1 MNDLPDEI
9 ARLEKRLQTLEQRV
23 HALEHPLEARWPHP
37 SPEPEAESTALTAAT
52 APLAPAGSIFSVL
65 GRAMLG
71 IAGAYVLR
79 AVEESSSLPRLA
91 VAAAGIAYAF
101 AWLVWAARTRGGL
114 RFASAIY
121 AGTSALILAPMVW
134 ELTLRF
140 HVISPAMAAG
150 VVCAF
155 AVAAV
160 GLTWRQNLKPVLR
173 AGCVAAAALALA
185 LAVASHTLMPFVA
198 VLIIM
203 AAICEF
209 VPGMESVPEV
219 RALVAL
225 AADAA
230 IWILIYIYF
239 APQSAGEEYPPLE
252 RATLL
257 APGVA
262 IFLLFAS
269 SVSWQTLARGRRIS
283 LFATLQTTIAFLL
296 AAVSVADFGLQGSV
310 VILGAVCLGLSGAV
324 YAAVFTV
331 FDRAK
336 EPRNAAVF
344 AAWGAALLLAGSFLC
359 LPPLATIA
367 LLGGAAIAAT
377 LVGSRRN
384 RLAFEFYGMVFL
396 LAGAAESGLPSFLVS
411 AFVGTP
417 QGAPAAGVWLI
428 ACSAILCYAAA
439 QPREGESWLPQTLH
453 LGFAALAAAAVA
465 ALLVDG
471 LTGLAALR
479 IQPGAHHLAFIR
491 TLTLCAAALGLVFS
505 GAHWRRMELTRLGY
519 AAMALVAIK
528 LVTEDLRHGH
538 LAYIAASIF
547 LVALTLIAAPRMARA
562 RQTALGK

>member
-1 MNDLPDEI
+1 
-9 ARLEKRLQTLEQRV
+9 
-23 HALEHPLEARWPHP
+23 
-37 SPEPEAESTALTAAT
+37 
-52 APLAPAGSIFSVL
+52 
-65 GRAMLG
+65 
-71 IAGAYVLR
+71 
-79 AVEESSSLPRLA
+79 
-91 VAAAGIAYAF
+91 
-101 AWLVWAARTRGGL
+101 
-114 RFASAIY
+114 
-121 AGTSALILAPMVW
+121 
-134 ELTLRF
+134 
-140 HVISPAMAAG
+140 
-150 VVCAF
+150 
-155 AVAAV
+155 
-160 GLTWRQNLKPVLR
+160 
-173 AGCVAAAALALA
+173 
-185 LAVASHTLMPFVA
+185 
-198 VLIIM
+198 
-203 AAICEF
+203 
-209 VPGMESVPEV
+209 
-219 RALVAL
+219 
-225 AADAA
+225 
-230 IWILIYIYF
+230 
-239 APQSAGEEYPPLE
+239 
-252 RATLL
+252 
-257 APGVA
+257 
-262 IFLLFAS
+262 
-269 SVSWQTLARGRRIS
+269 
-283 LFATLQTTIAFLL
+283 
-296 AAVSVADFGLQGSV
+296 

-491 TLTLCAAALGLVFS
+491 TLTLCAAALVLVFS

-562 RQTALGK
+562 RPTALGK